1 MVKALNDV
9 DGNILDCKKSIEE
22 FDNAIQN
29 LHWETFDRVQD
40 SFKNISDE
48 ISNLIGMM
56 DDSDVATKDN
66 QWTKEGLTQLGLYAQ
81 QYELATY
88 QVSQYADE
96 IDKLNADYLNGKYSA
111 TEYADK
117 LADLNSAQ
125 WDAVNAAESA
135 KDSIMDLN
143 EARVDIV
150 VKGIQEEIDA
160 YKELVD
166 SKIKALD
173 AEKDL
178 HEYQNTIAEKSKNIS
193 KIEKQLAA
201 MQNDNTAATIAKR
214 KQLEEQLAEARTD
227 LEETQYDHSV
237 EAQKE
242 ALNQQYQ
249 DYEDAR
255 NKEIEALEETLTDRE
270 NMIASS
276 MESVKQNT
284 QIVADQITEIAN
296 KHGIK
301 VSATLTNSWQSGEN
315 AIASYGEV
323 LSQNTSVFIGNIMNV
338 ENEVWNLQAQ
348 ADVTAV
354 SLANM
359 FGTKADNLVNELN
372 TSYFAQS
379 NLLNMTNALHD
390 SLINTLQS
398 GYDVSNIVNS
408 FKSIE
413 NSANSAKAAIDR
425 LNSTPKSEPQAPD
438 AFSYLTEN
446 IGNHI
451 GDRFNELGNAATGT
465 LLKGEPVGTKHNET
479 EKLKGEPVKG
489 KAPMKKYASGSRS
502 IDKDQLAIVNEEGP
516 ELIYSPTLKTFIA
529 PLREGDMVFDNES
542 SERLWKLGQGI
553 MPPDIT
559 QNMGLPQVPPNVN
572 NNNTNVHFDSM
583 FRIEGDV
590 IDADR
595 ITRRMEETACKIAD
609 RQIDKNWREFSKEL
623 RYGGSASSM
632 YARK

>member
-125 WDAVNAAESA
+125 WDAVNVAESA

-237 EAQKE
+237 EVQKE

-323 LSQNTSVFIGNIMNV
+323 LSQIP
-338 ENEVWNLQAQ
+338 LY
-348 ADVTAV
+348 
-354 SLANM
+354 SLAI
-359 FGTKADNLVNELN
+359 L
-372 TSYFAQS
+372 
-379 NLLNMTNALHD
+379 
-390 SLINTLQS
+390 
-398 GYDVSNIVNS
+398 
-408 FKSIE
+408 
-413 NSANSAKAAIDR
+413 
-425 LNSTPKSEPQAPD
+425 
-438 AFSYLTEN
+438 
-446 IGNHI
+446 
-451 GDRFNELGNAATGT
+451 
-465 LLKGEPVGTKHNET
+465 
-479 EKLKGEPVKG
+479 
-489 KAPMKKYASGSRS
+489 
-502 IDKDQLAIVNEEGP
+502 
-516 ELIYSPTLKTFIA
+516 
-529 PLREGDMVFDNES
+529 
-542 SERLWKLGQGI
+542 
-553 MPPDIT
+553 
-559 QNMGLPQVPPNVN
+559 
-572 NNNTNVHFDSM
+572 
-583 FRIEGDV
+583 
-590 IDADR
+590 
-595 ITRRMEETACKIAD
+595 
-609 RQIDKNWREFSKEL
+609 
-623 RYGGSASSM
+623 
-632 YARK
+632 

>member
-125 WDAVNAAESA
+125 WDAVNVAESA

-237 EAQKE
+237 EVQKE

-379 NLLNMTNALHD
+379 NLINMTNALHD

-572 NNNTNVHFDSM
+572 NNNNSVNIHYDSVVKVNGNVN
-583 FRIEGDV
+583 
-590 IDADR
+590 DA
-595 ITRRMEETACKIAD
+595 KYL
-609 RQIDKNWREFSKEL
+609 NEL
-623 RYGGSASSM
+623 AKSASKDSIM
-632 YARK
+632 EAVQQAEKTRKYGMF